1 MEIFDSTI
9 GQNKCSNKSDLIV
22 VFRSKVKKIPTR
34 SLKSRLSLVKIV
46 RSCVDGYFTHNRHDL
61 VWQTAKSRS
70 KTDFPHPI
78 HKYMNALGKDTLYVC
93 AERPQLYGLDEYSLG
108 PLSDD
113 QYTTSLTYVYRIP
126 MKDLIHCT
134 KLMGE
139 YEVTVHPAIP
149 TKETKIKEKD
159 APQSTNTTTTPTV
172 PTIHAPRAQT
182 IGETED
188 KQEAS
193 LPERLD
199 TLSSDNLT
207 ATSADES
214 IGNWINTHQNKGM
227 KTALISFDEMGNI
240 GDWKSVTFEN
250 GNITFNPIVVV
261 PKERKEESAPLTKER
276 GQASKVTLAKL
287 RQKIQGKQ
295 QSDNSKSNPDVSGK
309 NVETPPAYSTKDFT
323 PPSLKKERSAKLTK
337 RDDRKEPKQSSN
349 TRNVKEW
356 SKMDTSDDS
365 IIFEDHFSADDE
377 EEITQDDEV
386 DARRNNKEVKK
397 YPPLTNQRGQHSKVT
412 LAKLRQKIQ
421 GKQQSDNSKSNPDA
435 SGKNVETPPTYS
447 TKDFTPPSLNS

>member
-1 MEIFDSTI
+1 
-9 GQNKCSNKSDLIV
+9 
-22 VFRSKVKKIPTR
+22 
-34 SLKSRLSLVKIV
+34 
-46 RSCVDGYFTHNRHDL
+46 
-61 VWQTAKSRS
+61 
-70 KTDFPHPI
+70 
-78 HKYMNALGKDTLYVC
+78 MNALGKDTLYVC
-93 AERPQLYGLDEYSLG
+93 AEGPQLYGLDEYSLG
-108 PLSDD
+108 PVSDD

-139 YEVTVHPAIP
+139 YEVTIHPAIP
-149 TKETKIKEKD
+149 TKETKMKEKD
-159 APQSTNTTTTPTV
+159 PPQSTNTTTTPTV

-199 TLSSDNLT
+199 TLSSDNLR

-227 KTALISFDEMGNI
+227 KTALISFDERGNI

-261 PKERKEESAPLTKER
+261 PKERKEESAPLTK
-276 GQASKVTLAKL
+276 
-287 RQKIQGKQ
+287 
-295 QSDNSKSNPDVSGK
+295 
-309 NVETPPAYSTKDFT
+309 
-323 PPSLKKERSAKLTK
+323 
-337 RDDRKEPKQSSN
+337 
-349 TRNVKEW
+349 
-356 SKMDTSDDS
+356 
-365 IIFEDHFSADDE
+365 
-377 EEITQDDEV
+377 
-386 DARRNNKEVKK
+386 
-397 YPPLTNQRGQHSKVT
+397 QRGKASKVT

-435 SGKNVETPPTYS
+435 SGKNVETPPAYS
-447 TKDFTPPSLNS
+447 TKDFTPPSLNR